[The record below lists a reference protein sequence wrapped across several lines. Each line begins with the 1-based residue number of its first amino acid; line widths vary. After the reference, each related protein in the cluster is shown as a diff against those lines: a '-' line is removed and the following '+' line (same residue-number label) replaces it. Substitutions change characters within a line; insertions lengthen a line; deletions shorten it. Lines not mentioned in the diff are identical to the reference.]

1 MKRTSE
7 QSNCRAHLTE

>member
-1 MKRTSE
+1 MKRTSV